1 MISRFLTGVF
11 IENRGGEG
19 LLIDGSERSCK
30 PAKDIVQN
38 GMEFFKVMLS
48 YHKIIQ

>member
-1 MISRFLTGVF
+1 MVSSFLTGVI
-11 IENRGGEG
+11 IENRGGGG
-19 LLIDGSERSCK
+19 LLVEGSERSCK

-38 GMEFFKVMLS
+38 GMEIFKVMLS